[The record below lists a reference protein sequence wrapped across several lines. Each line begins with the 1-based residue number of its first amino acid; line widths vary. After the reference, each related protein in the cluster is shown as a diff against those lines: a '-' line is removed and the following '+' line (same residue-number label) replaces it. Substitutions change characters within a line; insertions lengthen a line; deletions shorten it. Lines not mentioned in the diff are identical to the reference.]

1 MCWYCAVQLQEG
13 RVKCA
18 TTWCGVSVY
27 QAGMTTRQVKFLNR
41 AVGGRTALRRGI
53 AVRLRNP
60 GIAAAIEDDGPGA
73 IDGVRHCRAACVRA
87 GVSIQHVPSQ
97 GKTA

>member
-1 MCWYCAVQLQEG
+1 
-13 RVKCA
+13 
-18 TTWCGVSVY
+18 
-27 QAGMTTRQVKFLNR
+27 MTTRQVKFLNR

-73 IDGVRHCRAACVRA
+73 IDGVRRVDTRCVRA
-87 GVSIQHVPSQ
+87 GVSIQQGPGQGNTASQ
-97 GKTA
+97 GNDGETQAHDQARGYTP